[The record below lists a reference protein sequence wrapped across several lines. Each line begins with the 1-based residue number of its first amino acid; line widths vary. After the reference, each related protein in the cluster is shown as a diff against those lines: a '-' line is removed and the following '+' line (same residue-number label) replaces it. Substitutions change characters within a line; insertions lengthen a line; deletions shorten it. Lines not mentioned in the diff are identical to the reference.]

1 MGVKGHDALLEHFRR
16 LARSAFHE
24 MMDAAAE
31 EHFRKKKGK
40 KQELYNI
47 TRRLSPRVQFAACA
61 IDMSSI
67 AIQLASHAANGAEVK
82 RRLRRIVNELINDYG
97 AQYIA
102 FCFDNGAPQ
111 AKQIEGE
118 RRAAS
123 SKSEP
128 YRASVSVEGGGEPY
142 PLEDYEFGDEIEMP
156 DDPVRLKRT
165 PVLLRRFNQFLATT
179 AQEDLQISVPLAV
192 VVCGAQFEVP
202 GDKGATV
209 WRARTLS
216 SRYTTSGEVCVDEP
230 SRPIRVGEG
239 EGKCVYWMLR
249 WFRRMGHLGS
259 VYVRSNDTDS
269 FTTLLLNAQR
279 VLSLPPLTDPPAPA
293 APQARKH
300 SRSTREIWLEWTAP
314 STHRRFV
321 NITDLFRAI
330 HAWSARSV
338 PAPMHQHFPEAAFL
352 CAALLGGC
360 DYVTPIKRTGA
371 SPFLNVFV
379 DSPKL
384 LAANGKDKQ
393 SVCMFSSTKPMS
405 REMFVSEGKL
415 YELVW
420 RALISKPGT
429 KKVIQVIGNRH
440 SAVKG
445 SEKMYLIEGENRLKR
460 MDFRQRFDFLARECE
475 RYNVRLEASNA
486 KIQAENKALVAQGK
500 KAKSVRTLA
509 PEVPDF
515 NRLCALVRRVLWS
528 LDYYRNIGLEDPVP
542 PHHTN
547 PIASLNHKSIYGY
560 SLDES
565 GRCREATH
573 IVEPHVLDQP
583 FVHRVRGDL
592 VSDTLRRRELISSTA
607 SADARAQE
615 ERCQSVPPERRDGQS
630 EPTRQRLSRA
640 PASAPPRSHRKRS
653 ADDIHARLDFI
664 NDPRNRDKRRA
675 FDEPEAWEYQFA
687 VDDPYGTNFKKS
699 V

>member
-1 MGVKGHDALLEHFRR
+1 MGINGHDALLERFRQF
-16 LARSAFHE
+16 APSVFHE
-24 MMDAAAE
+24 LMDAGAE
-31 EHFRKKKGK
+31 EQFRKKKGK

-47 TRRLSPRVQFAACA
+47 SRKLHSRVQFTACA

-97 AQYIA
+97 AQYVA

-128 YRASVSVEGGGEPY
+128 YREHVSVNGGGEPY
-142 PLEDYEFGDEIEMP
+142 PLDDYEFDDDIEMP

-165 PVLLRRFNQFLATT
+165 PVLLRRFNQFLATA
-179 AQEDLQISVPLAV
+179 AQTDLQLSVPLCTVA
-192 VVCGAQFEVP
+192 CGAQFEVA
-202 GDKGATV
+202 GDNGTTT
-209 WRARTLS
+209 WRAHTLS
-216 SRYTTSGEVCVDEP
+216 SKYTTSGEVHADDP

-259 VYVRSNDTDS
+259 FYVRSNDTDS
-269 FTTLLLNAQR
+269 FTTLLLNVQR
-279 VLSLPPLTDPPAPA
+279 VLSLPPLSEAPAPA
-293 APQARKH
+293 PPQARPH

-330 HAWSARSV
+330 HAWSARGV

-360 DYVTPIKRTGA
+360 DYVTPIKGTGA
-371 SPFLNVFV
+371 TPFLNVFV

-384 LAANGKDKQ
+384 LAANGKEKQ
-393 SVCMFSSTKPMS
+393 SVCMFSSTHPMS
-405 REMFVSEGKL
+405 REMFVAEGKL

-440 SAVKG
+440 ASVKG
-445 SEKMYLIEGENRLKR
+445 SEKMYLLEGENRLKR
-460 MDFRQRFDFLARECE
+460 MDFRQRFDILARECK
-475 RYNVRLEASNA
+475 RYNEHLEASNA
-486 KIQAENKALVAQGK
+486 KIRTENKALVAQGK

-509 PEVPDF
+509 PEVPDY
-515 NRLCALVRRVLWS
+515 NALCAFVRRVLWS

-560 SLDES
+560 SLNES

-573 IVEPHVLDQP
+573 ILEHHVLDQP

-592 VSDTLRRRELISSTA
+592 VSDTLRRRELVSSTA
-607 SADARAQE
+607 SADARAQD
-615 ERCQSVPPERRDGQS
+615 ERCQSVPPERVDAC
-630 EPTRQRLSRA
+630 PPPRQRLMRA
-640 PASAPPRSHRKRS
+640 PASAPPRSHRKRR
-653 ADDIHARLDFI
+653 AEDLWERVAWLH
-664 NDPRNRDKRRA
+664 DPENRDKRRA
-675 FDEPEAWEYQFA
+675 FDEPEAWEYNFA
-687 VDDPYGTNFKKS
+687 VDDPYGSHFSKS